1 MVLLKEKGEK
11 GKGEKR
17 REIKEVLLL
26 LLFMNTGIIILDFWT
41 ADHEARL
48 QVVKSLPTTFSESLD
63 LKAPFK
69 FNKCFLSTCC
79 MPCSVPCIGD
89 LKKNLVVKMPA
100 PIS

>member
-41 ADHEARL
+41 VDHEARL
-48 QVVKSLPTTFSESLD
+48 QVVKSHL
-63 LKAPFK
+63 
-69 FNKCFLSTCC
+69 
-79 MPCSVPCIGD
+79 I
-89 LKKNLVVKMPA
+89 
-100 PIS
+100 